1 MHRSLLIIISN
12 WLYVLSLM
20 YAAPST
26 SADPSN
32 QYRRTISLLEPGL
45 ESVDLLCKVL
55 HIGKDDIG
63 RKVLFVWDSSDCKP
77 LPWMYVSLSLSLS
90 VCVCVSECLHVC
102 LHRCRQCK
110 HTAICCSS
118 PLQLGPHLRV
128 SVSLRCCMRTFNVS
142 DPTDASRARTSNV
155 YSLTLPYFV
164 CNCISPDRVMKHR

>member
-1 MHRSLLIIISN
+1 MQRRAHQPIPRINTEEPSLFSNLGWKASISS
-12 WLYVLSLM
+12 VKSF
-20 YAAPST
+20 T
-26 SADPSN
+26 SAK
-32 QYRRTISLLEPGL
+32 TISG
-45 ESVDLLCKVL
+45 
-55 HIGKDDIG
+55 GKCSSCG
-63 RKVLFVWDSSDCKP
+63 TARTASLFLGCTSF
-77 LPWMYVSLSLSLS
+77 SLSLSLS

-142 DPTDASRARTSNV
+142 DPTDASRVRTSNV